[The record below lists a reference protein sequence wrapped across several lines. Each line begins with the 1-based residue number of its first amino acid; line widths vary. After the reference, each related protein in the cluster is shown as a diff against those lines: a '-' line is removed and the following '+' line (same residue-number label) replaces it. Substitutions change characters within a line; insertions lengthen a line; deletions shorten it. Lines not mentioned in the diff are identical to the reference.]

1 MYLLEILAGVVIAL
15 GCVASLCAPNYVGSI
30 LFAIGLLMVKRFG
43 LRLLTGKAGLMI
55 EERVKA
61 PKAAIELGRIFA
73 FNVLGTFLVALAAL
87 LMWNVDSP
95 EIVNAISRAQVE
107 DLLSV
112 FVRSIFCGML
122 VYAGVKVEIALESA
136 LETIMYV
143 FAFLVAGF
151 THSIAYSF
159 YFWTAILVLQ
169 GTVQMLFALL
179 IAAVGNVL
187 GCFLIPVAI
196 RGVKLLSSFGSC

>member
-15 GCVASLCAPNYVGSI
+15 GCVASLCAPNYVGLI

-55 EERVKA
+55 EEGAKA
-61 PKAAIELGRIFA
+61 PRVMMELGKIFA
-73 FNVLGTFLVALAAL
+73 LNIVGTFIAALMVL
-87 LMWNVDSP
+87 LMWQIDSP
-95 EIVNAISRAQVE
+95 EIALAVKRAQVE
-107 DLLSV
+107 ELLSV
-112 FVRSIFCGML
+112 FVRSMFCGVL
-122 VYAGVKVEIALESA
+122 VYAGVKAETA
-136 LETIMYV
+136 LETIIYV

-159 YFWTAILVLQ
+159 YFWISALTVQA
-169 GTVQMLFALL
+169 TVQMLFALA

-187 GCFLIPVAI
+187 GCFLIPAAI
-196 RGVKLLSSFGSC
+196 RGAKLLSSFGRC

>member
-43 LRLLTGKAGLMI
+43 LRLLTGKAGFMI
-55 EERVKA
+55 EERVKT

-73 FNVLGTFLVALAAL
+73 FNALGTFLVALAAL
-87 LMWNVDSP
+87 LMWNVDSS
-95 EIVNAISRAQVE
+95 EIALAISRAQVE
-107 DLLSV
+107 ELLSV
-112 FVRSIFCGML
+112 FVRSIFCGVL
-122 VYAGVKVEIALESA
+122 VYAGVKAETA

-151 THSIAYSF
+151 THSIVYSF
-159 YFWTAILVLQ
+159 YFWISVLCTQ
-169 GTVQMLFALL
+169 GTAKMLFALL

-187 GCFLIPVAI
+187 GCFLIPATLK
-196 RGVKLLSSFGSC
+196 GVKFLSSFGSC

>member
-15 GCVASLCAPNYVGSI
+15 GCVVSLCAPNYAGLI

-55 EERVKA
+55 EEGIKA
-61 PKAAIELGRIFA
+61 PRVMIELGKIFA
-73 FNVLGTFLVALAAL
+73 LNIVGTFIAALAVL
-87 LMWNVDSP
+87 LMWQTGSP
-95 EIVNAISRAQVE
+95 EIALAVERAQV
-107 DLLSV
+107 DSLLSM
-112 FVRSIFCGML
+112 FVRSIFCGVL
-122 VYAGVKVEIALESA
+122 VYAGVKTETA

-143 FAFLVAGF
+143 FAFLAAGF

-159 YFWTAILVLQ
+159 YFWISVLTAQ
-169 GTVQMLFALL
+169 ATAKMLFALL

-187 GCFLIPVAI
+187 GCFLIPATLK
-196 RGVKLLSSFGSC
+196 GVKFLSSFGSC

>member
-15 GCVASLCAPNYVGSI
+15 GCVASLCAPNYVGLI

-43 LRLLTGKAGLMI
+43 LRLLTGKAGFMI
-55 EERVKA
+55 EEGVKA
-61 PKAAIELGRIFA
+61 PKVAIELGRIFA
-73 FNVLGTFLVALAAL
+73 FNALGTFLVALAAL
-87 LMWNVDSP
+87 LMWNVDSS
-95 EIVNAISRAQVE
+95 EIALAISRAQVE
-107 DLLSV
+107 ELLSV

-122 VYAGVKVEIALESA
+122 VYAGVKAETA

-159 YFWTAILVLQ
+159 YFWISVLTAQ
-169 GTVQMLFALL
+169 ATAKMLFALL

-187 GCFLIPVAI
+187 GCFLIPATLK
-196 RGVKLLSSFGSC
+196 GVKFLSSFGSC

>member
-15 GCVASLCAPNYVGSI
+15 GCVANLCAPNYVGSI

-43 LRLLTGKAGLMI
+43 LRLLTGKAGFMI
-55 EERVKA
+55 EERVKT

-73 FNVLGTFLVALAAL
+73 FNALGTFIVALMVL
-87 LMWNVDSP
+87 LMWQIDSS
-95 EIVNAISRAQVE
+95 EVVLAVLRAA
-107 DLLSV
+107 DARNLLSV
-112 FVRSIFCGML
+112 FVRSIFCGVL
-122 VYAGVKVEIALESA
+122 VYAGVKAETA

-159 YFWTAILVLQ
+159 YFWISVLTAQ
-169 GTVQMLFALL
+169 ATAKMLFALL

-187 GCFLIPVAI
+187 GCFLIPATLK
-196 RGVKLLSSFGSC
+196 GVKFLSSFGSC

>member
-15 GCVASLCAPNYVGSI
+15 GCVASLCAPNYVGSV

-55 EERVKA
+55 EERVKV

-73 FNVLGTFLVALAAL
+73 FNALGTFIVALMVL
-87 LMWNVDSP
+87 LMWQIDSS
-95 EIVNAISRAQVE
+95 EVVLAVLRA
-107 DLLSV
+107 DARNLLSV
-112 FVRSIFCGML
+112 FVRSIFCGVL
-122 VYAGVKVEIALESA
+122 VYAGVKAETA

-159 YFWTAILVLQ
+159 YFWISVLTAQ
-169 GTVQMLFALL
+169 ATAKMLFALL

-187 GCFLIPVAI
+187 GCFLIPATI

>member
-15 GCVASLCAPNYVGSI
+15 GCVASLCAPNYVGSV

-55 EERVKA
+55 EERVKV

-73 FNVLGTFLVALAAL
+73 FNALGTFLVALAAL
-87 LMWNVDSP
+87 LMWNVDSS
-95 EIVNAISRAQVE
+95 EIALAISRAQVKE
-107 DLLSV
+107 LLSV
-112 FVRSIFCGML
+112 FVRSIFCGVL
-122 VYAGVKVEIALESA
+122 VYAGVKAETA

-159 YFWTAILVLQ
+159 YFWISVLTAQ
-169 GTVQMLFALL
+169 ATAKMLFALL

-187 GCFLIPVAI
+187 GCFLIPATLK
-196 RGVKLLSSFGSC
+196 GVKFLSSFGSC

>member
-15 GCVASLCAPNYVGSI
+15 GCVVSLCAPNYVGSI
-30 LFAIGLLMVKRFG
+30 LFAIGLLMVKRFE

-73 FNVLGTFLVALAAL
+73 FNALGTFLVALAAL
-87 LMWNVDSP
+87 LMWNVNSS
-95 EIVNAISRAQVE
+95 EIVLAISRAQVE
-107 DLLSV
+107 ELLSV
-112 FVRSIFCGML
+112 FVRSIFCGVL
-122 VYAGVKVEIALESA
+122 VYAGVKAETA

-159 YFWTAILVLQ
+159 YFWISVLTAQAIAK
-169 GTVQMLFALL
+169 MLFALL

-187 GCFLIPVAI
+187 GCFLIPATLK
-196 RGVKLLSSFGSC
+196 GVKFLSSFGSC

>member
-15 GCVASLCAPNYVGSI
+15 GCVVSLCAPNYVGLI

-73 FNVLGTFLVALAAL
+73 FNALGTFLVALAAL
-87 LMWNVDSP
+87 LMWNVNSS
-95 EIVNAISRAQVE
+95 EIALAISRAQVE
-107 DLLSV
+107 ELLSV
-112 FVRSIFCGML
+112 FVRSIFCGVL
-122 VYAGVKVEIALESA
+122 VYAGVKAETA

-159 YFWTAILVLQ
+159 YFWISVLTAQ
-169 GTVQMLFALL
+169 ATAKMLFALL

-187 GCFLIPVAI
+187 GCFLIPATLK
-196 RGVKLLSSFGSC
+196 GVKFLSSFGSC

>member
-15 GCVASLCAPNYVGSI
+15 GCVASLCAPNYVGLI

-43 LRLLTGKAGLMI
+43 LRLLTGKAGFMI

-61 PKAAIELGRIFA
+61 PKVAIELGRIFA
-73 FNVLGTFLVALAAL
+73 FNALGTFLVALAAL
-87 LMWNVDSP
+87 LMWNVNSS
-95 EIVNAISRAQVE
+95 EIALAISRAQVE
-107 DLLSV
+107 ELLSV

-122 VYAGVKVEIALESA
+122 VYAGVKAETA

-159 YFWTAILVLQ
+159 YFWISVLTAQ
-169 GTVQMLFALL
+169 ATAKMLFALL

-187 GCFLIPVAI
+187 GCFLIPATLK
-196 RGVKLLSSFGSC
+196 GVKFLSSFGSC

>member
-15 GCVASLCAPNYVGSI
+15 GCVASLCAPNYVGLI

-43 LRLLTGKAGLMI
+43 LRLLTGKAGFMI
-55 EERVKA
+55 EERVKV
-61 PKAAIELGRIFA
+61 PKAVIELGRIFA
-73 FNVLGTFLVALAAL
+73 FNALGTFLVALAAL
-87 LMWNVDSP
+87 LMWNVDSS
-95 EIVNAISRAQVE
+95 EIALAISRAQVE
-107 DLLSV
+107 ELLSV

-122 VYAGVKVEIALESA
+122 VYAGVKAETA

-159 YFWTAILVLQ
+159 YFWISTFTAQ
-169 GTVQMLFALL
+169 ATMQMLFALL
-179 IAAVGNVL
+179 IAAIGNVL
-187 GCFLIPVAI
+187 GCFLIPATLK
-196 RGVKLLSSFGSC
+196 GVKFLSSFGSC

>member
-15 GCVASLCAPNYVGSI
+15 GCVASLCAPNYVSPI

-43 LRLLTGKAGLMI
+43 LRLLTGKAGLII
-55 EERVKA
+55 EEGVKA
-61 PKAAIELGRIFA
+61 PKAIMELGKIFA
-73 FNVLGTFLVALAAL
+73 FNLVGTLMAALLTLLMWQIDSPEVALA
-87 LMWNVDSP
+87 V
-95 EIVNAISRAQVE
+95 ERAQV
-107 DLLSV
+107 DSLLSV
-112 FVRSIFCGML
+112 FVRSMFCGVL
-122 VYAGVKVEIALESA
+122 VYAGVKAETA

-159 YFWTAILVLQ
+159 YFWISVLTAQAI
-169 GTVQMLFALL
+169 TQMLFALL

-187 GCFLIPVAI
+187 GCFLIPAT
-196 RGVKLLSSFGSC
+196 S

>member
-15 GCVASLCAPNYVGSI
+15 GCVASLCAPNYAGLI

-55 EERVKA
+55 EEGIKA
-61 PKAAIELGRIFA
+61 PRVMIELGKIFA
-73 FNVLGTFLVALAAL
+73 LNIVGTFVAALMVL
-87 LMWNVDSP
+87 LMWQTGSP
-95 EIVNAISRAQVE
+95 EIALAVERAQV
-107 DLLSV
+107 DSLLSM

-122 VYAGVKVEIALESA
+122 VYTGVKAETA

-143 FAFLVAGF
+143 FAFLVCGF

-159 YFWTAILVLQ
+159 YFWISVLCTQATAE
-169 GTVQMLFALL
+169 MLFALL
-179 IAAVGNVL
+179 ITAVGNVL
-187 GCFLIPVAI
+187 GCFLIPATLK
-196 RGVKLLSSFGSC
+196 GAKFFSAFGNC

>member
-15 GCVASLCAPNYVGSI
+15 GCVVSLCAPNYVGLI

-43 LRLLTGKAGLMI
+43 LRLLTGKAGFMI
-55 EERVKA
+55 EEGVKA
-61 PKAAIELGRIFA
+61 PKVAIELGRIFA
-73 FNVLGTFLVALAAL
+73 FNALGTFLVALAAL
-87 LMWNVDSP
+87 LMWNVDSS
-95 EIVNAISRAQVE
+95 EIALAISRAQVE
-107 DLLSV
+107 ELLSV

-122 VYAGVKVEIALESA
+122 VYAGVKAETA

-159 YFWTAILVLQ
+159 YFWISVLTAQ
-169 GTVQMLFALL
+169 ATAKMLFALL

-187 GCFLIPVAI
+187 GCFLIPATLK
-196 RGVKLLSSFGSC
+196 GVKFLSSFGSC

>member
-15 GCVASLCAPNYVGSI
+15 GCVASLCEPNYVGLI
-30 LFAIGLLMVKRFG
+30 LFTIGLLMVKRFG

-55 EERVKA
+55 EEGIKA
-61 PKAAIELGRIFA
+61 PRVMMELGKIFA
-73 FNVLGTFLVALAAL
+73 LNIVGTFIAALMVL
-87 LMWNVDSP
+87 LMWQTGSP
-95 EIVNAISRAQVE
+95 EIALAVERAQV
-107 DLLSV
+107 DSLLSV

-122 VYAGVKVEIALESA
+122 VYTGVKAETA

-143 FAFLVAGF
+143 FAFLVCGF

-159 YFWTAILVLQ
+159 YFWIAVLVSQ
-169 GTVQMLFALL
+169 FSAKMLFALL

-187 GCFLIPVAI
+187 GCFLIPATLK
-196 RGVKLLSSFGSC
+196 GAKFFSAFGSC

>member
-15 GCVASLCAPNYVGSI
+15 GCVANLCAPNYVGSI

-43 LRLLTGKAGLMI
+43 LRLLTGKAGFMI
-55 EERVKA
+55 EERVKT

-73 FNVLGTFLVALAAL
+73 FNALGTFLVALAAL
-87 LMWNVDSP
+87 LMWNVNSS
-95 EIVNAISRAQVE
+95 EIALAISRAQVE
-107 DLLSV
+107 ELLSV
-112 FVRSIFCGML
+112 FVRSIFCGVL
-122 VYAGVKVEIALESA
+122 VYAGVKAETA

-159 YFWTAILVLQ
+159 YFWISVLTAQ
-169 GTVQMLFALL
+169 ATAKMLFALL

-187 GCFLIPVAI
+187 GCFLIPATLK
-196 RGVKLLSSFGSC
+196 GVKFLSSFGSC

>member
-15 GCVASLCAPNYVGSI
+15 GCVASLCAPNYVGLI

-55 EERVKA
+55 EENVKV
-61 PKAAIELGRIFA
+61 PKAAIKLGKIFA
-73 FNVLGTFLVALAAL
+73 LNIVGTFLVALAAL

-95 EIVNAISRAQVE
+95 EIVNAISRAQV
-107 DLLSV
+107 DSLLSI

-122 VYAGVKVEIALESA
+122 VYAGVKAETA
-136 LETIMYV
+136 LETIIYV

-159 YFWTAILVLQ
+159 YFWICVLTAQ
-169 GTVQMLFALL
+169 ATTQMLFALL

-187 GCFLIPVAI
+187 GCFLIPAAI

>member
-55 EERVKA
+55 EEKVKA

-73 FNVLGTFLVALAAL
+73 FNALGTFLVALAAL
-87 LMWNVDSP
+87 LMWNVDSS
-95 EIVNAISRAQVE
+95 EIALAISRAQVE

-112 FVRSIFCGML
+112 FVRSIFCGVL
-122 VYAGVKVEIALESA
+122 VYAGVKAETAP
-136 LETIMYV
+136 ETIIYV
-143 FAFLVAGF
+143 FAFLVAEF

-159 YFWTAILVLQ
+159 YFWISALTAQ
-169 GTVQMLFALL
+169 ATTQMLFALL

-187 GCFLIPVAI
+187 GCFLIPAAI